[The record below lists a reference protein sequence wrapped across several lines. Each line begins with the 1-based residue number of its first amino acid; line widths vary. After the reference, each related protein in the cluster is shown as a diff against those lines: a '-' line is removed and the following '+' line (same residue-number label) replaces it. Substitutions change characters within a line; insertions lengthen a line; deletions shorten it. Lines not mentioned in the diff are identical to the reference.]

1 MKKTTLLLIVG
12 ILLVFGDFLFATP
25 PDSIKMSF
33 DSTGTIMTTRIFHV
47 TKNPTLHLIAQVSV
61 ALQGKPIIQQTIA
74 KQFSNTEQD
83 VVYQIVDAKKGD
95 KISVTGQ
102 CSVMGKKTQE
112 VVAPGPKVK

>member
-1 MKKTTLLLIVG
+1 MKKTTLLLIIG
-12 ILLVFGDFLFATP
+12 IMLLFGNLLFATP

-33 DSTGTIMTTRIFHV
+33 DSTGTIMTARIFHV

-61 ALQGKPIIQQTIA
+61 TLQGKPIIQQTIV
-74 KQFSNTEQD
+74 KQFSNFEQD
-83 VVYQIVDAKKGD
+83 VIYQIVDAKKGD

-112 VVAPGPKVK
+112 IIAPGPKIK